1 MVYISN
7 RRGFKDFFKSRN
19 TKFYIAIMIIFI
31 AVVITTAIIIHKA
44 KKYNDDKHNNSDAA
58 SENISS
64 ETDSES
70 ATDIEGIYNI
80 RINLS
85 NYTITIKDYNNNFV
99 RKMLCSFNS
108 FEEGEYKNTGGTG
121 LRNVWYDDK
130 NNFYR
135 YYTDFGNGLIFH
147 SASYSEKNNKNSL
160 NSGEYN
166 MIGGK
171 NNTPG
176 ITLSVADAKW
186 VYEHCSFDSVITIY
200 TDINERHTLELIK
213 IPDGITWDP
222 TDVATG
228 SPWVQTRIK
237 SMDAP
242 SAVTIEEKNS
252 DLSNIRKQIK
262 AFDTDNNDISDYV
275 IISGNFNLNSH
286 GKYQME
292 IRLIDIYGNDLRKDI
307 ELIVT
312 EKETESETET
322 ETEKETESE
331 TESESHSVKNPETT
345 AKETESETQTKTET
359 ESETTPSVSQSES
372 ESESES

>member
-31 AVVITTAIIIHKA
+31 AVVITTAIIIHKT
-44 KKYNDDKHNNSDAA
+44 KKYNGDKHNNSESA
-58 SENISS
+58 SENITSGP
-64 ETDSES
+64 DSES

-80 RINLS
+80 QINLS
-85 NYTITIKDYNNNFV
+85 NYTITIKDYNDNFV

-147 SASYSEKNNKNSL
+147 SASYSDKNNKNSL
-160 NSGEYN
+160 NSDEYN

-171 NNTPG
+171 SNTPG

-186 VYEHCSFDSVITIY
+186 IYEHCSFDSVITIY
-200 TDINERHTLELIK
+200 TDKNERHTLELIK

-222 TDVATG
+222 TDVTTG
-228 SPWVQTRIK
+228 SPWVQSRIK

-242 SAVTIEEKNS
+242 STITIEEKSS
-252 DLSNIRKQIK
+252 DLSDIRKQIK
-262 AFDTDNNDISDYV
+262 AFDTDNKDISDYV

-286 GKYQME
+286 GKYQMV

-312 EKETESETET
+312 EKETESETESET
-322 ETEKETESE
+322 ETETE

-372 ESESES
+372 ESESESES

>member
-44 KKYNDDKHNNSDAA
+44 KKYNDDKHNTSDTA
-58 SENISS
+58 SENNYS
-64 ETDSES
+64 EPDSES

-80 RINLS
+80 QINLS
-85 NYTITIKDYNNNFV
+85 NYTITIKDYNDNFV

-160 NSGEYN
+160 NSNEYN

-186 VYEHCSFDSVITIY
+186 IYEHCSFDSVISIY
-200 TDINERHTLELIK
+200 TDKNERHTLELIK
-213 IPDGITWDP
+213 IPEGITWDP
-222 TDVATG
+222 TDVTTG
-228 SPWVQTRIK
+228 SPWVQSRIK

-242 SAVTIEEKNS
+242 STITIEEKSS
-252 DLSNIRKQIK
+252 DLSDIRKQIK
-262 AFDTDNNDISDYV
+262 AFDTDNKDISDYV

-286 GKYQME
+286 GKYQMV

-312 EKETESETET
+312 EKETESETESET
-322 ETEKETESE
+322 ETETE

-345 AKETESETQTKTET
+345 AKETESETPTKTET

>member
-31 AVVITTAIIIHKA
+31 AVVITTAIIIHKT
-44 KKYNDDKHNNSDAA
+44 KKYNGDKHNNSESA
-58 SENISS
+58 SENITSGP
-64 ETDSES
+64 DSES

-80 RINLS
+80 QINLS
-85 NYTITIKDYNNNFV
+85 NYTITIKDYNDNFV

-160 NSGEYN
+160 NSDEYN

-171 NNTPG
+171 NNNPG

-186 VYEHCSFDSVITIY
+186 IYEHCSFDSVITIY
-200 TDINERHTLELIK
+200 TDKNERHTLELIK

-222 TDVATG
+222 TDVTTG
-228 SPWVQTRIK
+228 SPWVQSRIK

-242 SAVTIEEKNS
+242 STITIEEKSS
-252 DLSNIRKQIK
+252 DLSDIRKQIK
-262 AFDTDNNDISDYV
+262 AFDTDNKDISDYV
-275 IISGNFNLNSH
+275 IISGNFDLNSH
-286 GKYQME
+286 GKYQMV

-312 EKETESETET
+312 EKETESETESET
-322 ETEKETESE
+322 ETETE

>member
-31 AVVITTAIIIHKA
+31 AVVITTAIIIHKT
-44 KKYNDDKHNNSDAA
+44 KKYNGDKHNNSESA
-58 SENISS
+58 SENITSGP
-64 ETDSES
+64 DSES
-70 ATDIEGIYNI
+70 TTDIEGIYNI
-80 RINLS
+80 QINLS
-85 NYTITIKDYNNNFV
+85 NYTITIKDYNDNFV

-108 FEEGEYKNTGGTG
+108 FEEGEYKNTDGTG

-160 NSGEYN
+160 NSDEYN

-171 NNTPG
+171 SNTPG

-186 VYEHCSFDSVITIY
+186 IYEHCSFDSVITIY
-200 TDINERHTLELIK
+200 TDKNERHTLELIK

-222 TDVATG
+222 TDVTTG
-228 SPWVQTRIK
+228 SPWVQSRIK

-242 SAVTIEEKNS
+242 STITIEEKSS
-252 DLSNIRKQIK
+252 DLSDIRKQIK
-262 AFDTDNNDISDYV
+262 AFDTENNDISDYV
-275 IISGNFNLNSH
+275 IISGNFDLTSH
-286 GKYQME
+286 GKYQMV

-312 EKETESETET
+312 EKETESETESET
-322 ETEKETESE
+322 ETETE

>member
-44 KKYNDDKHNNSDAA
+44 KKYNDDKHNTSDTA
-58 SENISS
+58 SENINS
-64 ETDSES
+64 EPDSES

-80 RINLS
+80 QINLS
-85 NYTITIKDYNNNFV
+85 NYTITIKDYNDNFV

-147 SASYSEKNNKNSL
+147 SALYSEKNNKNSL
-160 NSGEYN
+160 NSDEYN

-171 NNTPG
+171 NNTQG

-186 VYEHCSFDSVITIY
+186 IYEHCSFDSVITIY
-200 TDINERHTLELIK
+200 TDKNERHTLELIK

-222 TDVATG
+222 TDVTTG

-242 SAVTIEEKNS
+242 STITIEEKNS
-252 DLSNIRKQIK
+252 DLSNIKKQIK
-262 AFDTDNNDISDYV
+262 AFDTDNNDISDYL
-275 IISGNFNLNSH
+275 IISGNFNLNLH

-322 ETEKETESE
+322 ETETE

-345 AKETESETQTKTET
+345 AKETESETQTKAET

>member
-31 AVVITTAIIIHKA
+31 AVIITTAIIIHKT
-44 KKYNDDKHNNSDAA
+44 KNYNDGKLNNSDIA

-64 ETDSES
+64 ESDSES
-70 ATDIEGIYNI
+70 VTDIEGIYNI

-85 NYTITIKDYNNNFV
+85 NYTITVKDYNDNFV
-99 RKMLCSFNS
+99 RKMLCSFDT
-108 FEEGEYKNTGGTG
+108 FEEGDYKNTDGTT
-121 LRNVWYDDK
+121 LRSVWYDDK
-130 NNFYR
+130 NIFYR

-147 SASYSEKNNKNSL
+147 SASYTEKNNKDSL
-160 NSGEYN
+160 NSDEYN

-171 NNTPG
+171 TDNPG
-176 ITLSVADAKW
+176 ITLTVADAKW
-186 VYEHCSFDSVITIY
+186 IYEHCSFESVITVY
-200 TDINERHTLELIK
+200 KDDNERHTLELVK
-213 IPDGITWDP
+213 IPGGITWDP
-222 TDVATG
+222 TDVTKG

-242 SAVTIEEKNS
+242 STVTIEEKNS
-252 DLSNIRKQIK
+252 DLSDIRKQIK
-262 AFDTDNNDISDYV
+262 AIDTDNNDISDYV
-275 IISGNFNLNSH
+275 IISGNFNLNSP
-286 GKYQME
+286 GKYQAE
-292 IRLIDIYGNDLRKDI
+292 LRLIDIYGNDLRKNI

-322 ETEKETESE
+322 ETETGTE

-345 AKETESETQTKTET
+345 AKETESETQTETET
-359 ESETTPSVSQSES
+359 ESETTPSISQPESVSES
-372 ESESES
+372 ES

>member
-31 AVVITTAIIIHKA
+31 AVVITTAIIIHKT
-44 KKYNDDKHNNSDAA
+44 KKYNGDKHNNSESA
-58 SENISS
+58 SENITSGP
-64 ETDSES
+64 DSES

-80 RINLS
+80 QINLS
-85 NYTITIKDYNNNFV
+85 NYTITIKDYNDNFV

-160 NSGEYN
+160 NSDEYN

-171 NNTPG
+171 NNNPG

-186 VYEHCSFDSVITIY
+186 IYEHCSFDSVITIY
-200 TDINERHTLELIK
+200 TDKNERHTLELIK

-222 TDVATG
+222 TDVTTG
-228 SPWVQTRIK
+228 SPWVQSRIK

-242 SAVTIEEKNS
+242 STITIEEKSS
-252 DLSNIRKQIK
+252 DLSDIRKQIK
-262 AFDTDNNDISDYV
+262 AFDTDNKDISDYV
-275 IISGNFNLNSH
+275 IISGNFDLNSH
-286 GKYQME
+286 GKYQMV

-312 EKETESETET
+312 EKETESETESET
-322 ETEKETESE
+322 ETETE

-345 AKETESETQTKTET
+345 AKETESETQTNTET

>member
-44 KKYNDDKHNNSDAA
+44 KKYNDDKHNTSDTA
-58 SENISS
+58 SENNYS
-64 ETDSES
+64 EPDSES

-80 RINLS
+80 QINLS
-85 NYTITIKDYNNNFV
+85 NYTITIKDYNDNFV

-160 NSGEYN
+160 NSNEYN

-186 VYEHCSFDSVITIY
+186 IYEHCSFDSVISIY
-200 TDINERHTLELIK
+200 TDKNERHTLELIK
-213 IPDGITWDP
+213 IPEGITWDP
-222 TDVATG
+222 TDVTTG
-228 SPWVQTRIK
+228 SPWVQSRIK

-242 SAVTIEEKNS
+242 STITIEEKSS
-252 DLSNIRKQIK
+252 DLSDIRKQIK
-262 AFDTDNNDISDYV
+262 AFDTDNKDISDYV

-286 GKYQME
+286 GKYQMV

-312 EKETESETET
+312 EKETESETESET
-322 ETEKETESE
+322 ETETE

-345 AKETESETQTKTET
+345 AKETESETPTKTET

-372 ESESES
+372 ESESESES

>member
-31 AVVITTAIIIHKA
+31 AVVVTTAIIIHKA
-44 KKYNDDKHNNSDAA
+44 KKYNDGKHNTSDTA
-58 SENISS
+58 SENIYS
-64 ETDSES
+64 EPDSES

-80 RINLS
+80 QINLS
-85 NYTITIKDYNNNFV
+85 NYTITIKDYNDNFV

-121 LRNVWYDDK
+121 LRNVWYEDK

-147 SASYSEKNNKNSL
+147 SALYSEKNNKNSL
-160 NSGEYN
+160 NSDEYN

-186 VYEHCSFDSVITIY
+186 IYEHCSFDSVITIY
-200 TDINERHTLELIK
+200 TDKNERHTLELIK

-222 TDVATG
+222 TDVTTG

-242 SAVTIEEKNS
+242 STITIEEKNS

-322 ETEKETESE
+322 ETETETEME

>member
-44 KKYNDDKHNNSDAA
+44 KKYNDDKHNTSDTA
-58 SENISS
+58 SENNFS
-64 ETDSES
+64 ESDSES

-80 RINLS
+80 QINLS
-85 NYTITIKDYNNNFV
+85 NYTITIKDYNDNFV

-147 SASYSEKNNKNSL
+147 SALYSEKNNKNSL
-160 NSGEYN
+160 NSDEYN

-186 VYEHCSFDSVITIY
+186 IYEHCSFDSVITIY
-200 TDINERHTLELIK
+200 TDKNERHTLELIK

-222 TDVATG
+222 TDVTTG

-242 SAVTIEEKNS
+242 STITMEEKNS

-322 ETEKETESE
+322 ETE